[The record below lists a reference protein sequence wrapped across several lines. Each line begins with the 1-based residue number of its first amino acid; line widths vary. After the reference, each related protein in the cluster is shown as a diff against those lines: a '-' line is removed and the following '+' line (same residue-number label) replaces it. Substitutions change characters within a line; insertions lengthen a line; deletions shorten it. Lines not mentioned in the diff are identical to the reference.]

1 MVIAAL
7 ATFASLLAAWIA
19 APSAERRIT
28 DAAPA
33 APAAPRP
40 ELVVEGP

>member
-19 APSAERRIT
+19 APSAERRVA
-28 DAAPA
+28 DPAPA
-33 APAAPRP
+33 ATAI
-40 ELVVEGP
+40 ELVPEAT

>member
-19 APSAERRIT
+19 APSAERRVT
-28 DAAPA
+28 DA

-40 ELVVEGP
+40 ELVAESV

>member
-7 ATFASLLAAWIA
+7 ATFAALLAAWIV

-28 DAAPA
+28 DAKPV
-33 APAAPRP
+33 APRP
-40 ELVVEGP
+40 ELVVEGA